1 MSMLIKK
8 WFNVLSSDKLP
19 GESLKGILRP
29 YEIQIDKR
37 VYDKLDN
44 LVIEYVTAC
53 YYDPTKVWDSS
64 ATDPDKMYPF
74 TEMNSPFKLDAK
86 KLQYEARAIL
96 NFNIMEAI
104 SEVWSQFGVRI
115 ETAKSGPAVRTIRL
129 CRAAVKERLMKRFE
143 NIINEFE
150 KTIQELIVTRDAK
163 PEETT
168 ILKDTTVDTEKTSD
182 ETKQEEIAVSQE

>member
-1 MSMLIKK
+1 MAGFLRIPCI
-8 WFNVLSSDKLP
+8 DDAAIP
-19 GESLKGILRP
+19 ESVIYNCKRI
-29 YEIQIDKR
+29 YETWGKTR

-129 CRAAVKERLMKRFE
+129 CRAAVKERLMKSCL
-143 NIINEFE
+143 NG
-150 KTIQELIVTRDAK
+150 T
-163 PEETT
+163 
-168 ILKDTTVDTEKTSD
+168 
-182 ETKQEEIAVSQE
+182 